1 MDYTLIYTW
10 VFQLHSF
17 WKIVTLTVLFYTIFR
32 SKETIKDG
40 ELILKNLNFKPLD
53 LRITLFGLIF
63 SNIYL
68 SIKLILYLLSPKL
81 KLWSN
86 GFNEIFNNNDVFYL
100 LIESPFYN
108 IFAVLLINI
117 GWSLFKKATS
127 NKKRFSRVILFY
139 TIGLLFLFL
148 G

>member
-32 SKETIKDG
+32 FIFS
-40 ELILKNLNFKPLD
+40 LLKNLNFKPLD

-86 GFNEIFNNNDVFYL
+86 GFNEIFNNIDVFYL

-108 IFAVLLINI
+108 IFAVLIINI

-139 TIGLLFLFL
+139 TIGLLFLYL

>member
-10 VFQLHSF
+10 VFQLYSF

-32 SKETIKDG
+32 FIFS
-40 ELILKNLNFKPLD
+40 LLKNLNFKPLD

-81 KLWSN
+81 NLWFN
-86 GFNEIFNNNDVFYL
+86 GFNEIINNNDVFYF

-117 GWSLFKKATS
+117 GWSLFKKASS

>member
-10 VFQLHSF
+10 VFQLNSF

-32 SKETIKDG
+32 FIFS
-40 ELILKNLNFKPLD
+40 LLKNLNFKPLD

-86 GFNEIFNNNDVFYL
+86 GFNEILTTMMY
-100 LIESPFYN
+100 S
-108 IFAVLLINI
+108 IF
-117 GWSLFKKATS
+117 
-127 NKKRFSRVILFY
+127 
-139 TIGLLFLFL
+139 
-148 G
+148 